1 MIKALFR
8 DTMIYGASAILSR
21 GLSIIIVPIFTR
33 MLAPQEYGALDM
45 IMVLGVLGA
54 LIVPLEIN
62 QAVARFYGD
71 ADSTAEKRSLASTA
85 LWFTAG
91 GYAAATIVAMAA
103 AEPVAKWLLGGSDM
117 TGALRVGFAGIAA
130 TGLFY
135 LAQNLLRFELR
146 SKAYA
151 IVSIVYSVVSLLL
164 SVLLGLGLD
173 LKLMGVLWGQ
183 LIGSA
188 IAASLGLYLVR
199 ERFAPLCD
207 RQLLRRMLTFSL
219 PLIPSGLAT
228 FLTLNSNR
236 LLLNSLDGLDAVGL
250 FGLASRVA
258 GVITLLV
265 IGLQTALTPLIYA
278 HYREPDTPR
287 KLGRLAEEF
296 SAVALLCCLLL
307 GLFSWEILAVAVEP
321 RYFAA
326 APLVMFLAPATLLGQ
341 SYVFFP
347 GIAITKRMRLQLY
360 IFAATALATVALN
373 WLLIRVA
380 GLAGAAWATLLS
392 SILFVGL
399 WIAVSQRLYRLELR
413 WVRLASATA
422 LFVVAS
428 AAGLWLQASA
438 LPYIWIVAA
447 KVALALLFLFGAM
460 LSGLLHPLSL
470 VAALRRP
477 ETDAPGTAQS

>member
-21 GLSIIIVPIFTR
+21 GLSIIIVPVFTR

-54 LIVPLEIN
+54 LIVPMEVN

-71 ADSTAEKRSLASTA
+71 ADSVADRRRLASTA

-91 GYAAATIVAMAA
+91 GYAAATAVAFAV
-103 AEPVAKWLLGGSDM
+103 AEPIAEWLFGGSDM

-146 SKAYA
+146 STAYA
-151 IVSIVYSVVSLLL
+151 IVSIVYSAVSLLL
-164 SVLLGLGLD
+164 AVLLGLGLGME
-173 LKLMGVLWGQ
+173 LMGVLWGQ
-183 LIGSA
+183 FIGSA
-188 IAASLGLYLVR
+188 MAAALGLYLVR
-199 ERFAPLCD
+199 ERFGPLFD
-207 RQLLRRMLTFSL
+207 RTLLRQMLTFSL
-219 PLIPSGLAT
+219 PLVPAGLAT

-236 LLLNSLDGLDAVGL
+236 LLLNGIEGLDAVGL
-250 FGLASRVA
+250 FGVAARVA

-296 SAVALLCCLLL
+296 LALALLCCLML

-341 SYVFFP
+341 SHVFFP

-360 IFAATALATVALN
+360 IFAVTALATVALT
-373 WLLIRVA
+373 WLLIHAA

-392 SILFVGL
+392 SMLFIGL
-399 WIAVSQRLYRLELR
+399 WIAVSQKLYRLELR
-413 WVRLASATA
+413 WMRLVSAVA
-422 LFVVAS
+422 LFLLAS

-438 LPYIWIVAA
+438 LPSLWIVAA
-447 KVALALLFLFGAM
+447 KAALALLFLIGIM
-460 LSGLLHPLSL
+460 LSGLLHPLNL
-470 VAALRRP
+470 VAALRRS
-477 ETDAPGTAQS
+477 EDEAAGSAQP